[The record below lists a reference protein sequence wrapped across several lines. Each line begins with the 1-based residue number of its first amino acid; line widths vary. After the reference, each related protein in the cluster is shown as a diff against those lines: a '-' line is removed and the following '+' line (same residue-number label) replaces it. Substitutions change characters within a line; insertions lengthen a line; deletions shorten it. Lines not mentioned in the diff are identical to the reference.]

1 MVELFKKMDYNGVFL
16 KQETIILLLF
26 VKTNNVLKEV
36 VLKELPLFL
45 NIYHETKIY
54 ILFIMFSFSQIAI
67 CQNNLQD
74 KESRD

>member
-1 MVELFKKMDYNGVFL
+1 MVELFKKMDYNGVWFL

-26 VKTNNVLKEV
+26 VKTNNVLKGGF
-36 VLKELPLFL
+36 KELPLFFKH
-45 NIYHETKIY
+45 IMKTKIY